1 MIISLLPDGPPS
13 TGNGGEVKVMRVSII
28 GTGYVGLVT
37 GLCLAELGHDVTC
50 IDVIPEKVAAINAG
64 RAPIYEPKVEEL
76 LSKHLAE
83 GDFRATMDYSE
94 VAHTDLTFIAV
105 GTPSRAD
112 GSLDLRYIEQASESV
127 GKVLAHK
134 HGYHV
139 VVVKS
144 TVTPTTTEKLVIP
157 TLERASGKKAGAGFG
172 AAVNPEFL
180 KEGMAVDDFMNPDRV
195 VIGATDDKAAAAVRS
210 LYASFKCDVL
220 IVPPS
225 TAEMVKVASN
235 AFLATKIS
243 FVNELGNIC
252 KDMGID
258 VRDVAKGMGLD
269 KRIGPYFLRAGCGF
283 GGSCFPKD
291 VTGLVAEAERRG
303 LEPTL
308 MRAALDVN
316 KRQPEKLLELLD
328 GHLDVRGKTVA
339 VLGLA
344 FKPDTD
350 DIREASSRTV
360 VRGLLDRGARVRCY
374 DPQAMNNFRREFA
387 GPTYCSSARE
397 CLEGADVALIVTEW
411 KEFADPDLYGDI
423 LVIDGRGVVR
433 TKNYDGICW

>member
-1 MIISLLPDGPPS
+1 M
-13 TGNGGEVKVMRVSII
+13 
-28 GTGYVGLVT
+28 VT
-37 GLCLAELGHDVTC
+37 GLCLSELSNDVTC
-50 IDVIPEKVAAINAG
+50 IDVIPEKVAAIQAG
-64 RAPIYEPKVEEL
+64 KAPIYEPKLDDL
-76 LSKHLAE
+76 LARHLAR
-83 GDFRATMDYSE
+83 GDFRATLDISA
-94 VAHTDLTFIAV
+94 VARTEMTFIAV

-112 GSLDLRYIEQASESV
+112 GSLDLSYIRQAAQDV
-127 GKVLAHK
+127 GRALADK
-134 HGYHV
+134 PGYHV

-144 TVTPTTTEKLVIP
+144 TVTPTTTETMVLP
-157 TLERASGKKAGAGFG
+157 ALEKASGRKAGKDIGV
-172 AAVNPEFL
+172 AVNPEFL

-195 VIGATDDKAAAAVRS
+195 IIGASDWKAADAVAS
-210 LYASFKCDVL
+210 LYASFDCEVL

-269 KRIGPYFLRAGCGF
+269 KRIGPHFLRAGCGF

-291 VTGLVAEAERRG
+291 VSGLVAEAKRRG
-303 LEPTL
+303 FEPKL
-308 MRAALDVN
+308 MEAALAVN
-316 KRQPEKLLELLD
+316 KNQPEMLLSLLD
-328 GHLDVRGKTVA
+328 KHMNVKGRTVA

-360 VRGLLDRGARVRCY
+360 VEGLLKRGALVRAY
-374 DPQAMNNFRREFA
+374 DPRAIDNFRREFRDIA
-387 GPTYCSSARE
+387 YSASALE
-397 CLEGADVALIVTEW
+397 CVKGADAIVVVTEW
-411 KEFADPDLYGDI
+411 KEFSDPLLYGDV
-423 LVIDGRGVVR
+423 LVVDGRGAVR
-433 TKNYDGICW
+433 TKNYEGICW